1 VIVRQVCFKQS
12 WRRRIGKG
20 LDPHHV
26 EIASPWRQFGT
37 TAGAKQRHFMAGVIF
52 GHAAIL
58 RHAGST
64 VKNRDNGEK
73 VPGVENIA
81 LLCDDGGWAR
91 SSGTR

>member
-1 VIVRQVCFKQS
+1 
-12 WRRRIGKG
+12 
-20 LDPHHV
+20 
-26 EIASPWRQFGT
+26 
-37 TAGAKQRHFMAGVIF
+37 MAGVIF